1 MKRKRRQHQERGQ
14 NEANTILPIGGS
26 TRKVNENDVANWSAK
41 FLRVLEAT
49 KGRDAADAAPAQ
61 VAAP

>member
-1 MKRKRRQHQERGQ
+1 MRAAAMPRADRRKRMRAMR
-14 NEANTILPIGGS
+14 
-26 TRKVNENDVANWSAK
+26 RRVNENDVANWSAK